1 MLNRKH
7 ACRQHDKMYHFTK
20 PRLSSIFLIYTCH
33 LHTALLSLKSTS
45 NYTMLKSSKEL
56 ERMRLICSPC
66 QRSDNPVIGV
76 TTEEFGQSVKSSAAK
91 GKSCRAYDIE
101 R

>member
-1 MLNRKH
+1 M
-7 ACRQHDKMYHFTK
+7 
-20 PRLSSIFLIYTCH
+20 
-33 LHTALLSLKSTS
+33 ALLSLRSTS
-45 NYTMLKSSKEL
+45 NYTMLNSSKEL
-56 ERMRLICSPC
+56 ERKRLIYSSC
-66 QRSDNPVIGV
+66 QRSDNPVIGL

>member
-1 MLNRKH
+1 MLNRKY
-7 ACRQHDKMYHFTK
+7 ACRQHDKMYHITK
-20 PRLSSIFLIYTCH
+20 PCLFSIFLIYTYH
-33 LHTALLSLKSTS
+33 HHMALLSLKSTS

-56 ERMRLICSPC
+56 DHMRLICSPS
-66 QRSDNPVIGV
+66 QRSDNPVVGV

>member
-1 MLNRKH
+1 M
-7 ACRQHDKMYHFTK
+7 
-20 PRLSSIFLIYTCH
+20 
-33 LHTALLSLKSTS
+33 ALLSLKGTS
-45 NYTMLKSSKEL
+45 NYTMLNSSKEL
-56 ERMRLICSPC
+56 QRMRLIYSSCHG
-66 QRSDNPVIGV
+66 SDNPVIGL

>member
-1 MLNRKH
+1 
-7 ACRQHDKMYHFTK
+7 
-20 PRLSSIFLIYTCH
+20 
-33 LHTALLSLKSTS
+33 
-45 NYTMLKSSKEL
+45 MLKSSKEL
-56 ERMRLICSPC
+56 ERMRLIYDSC

>member
-7 ACRQHDKMYHFTK
+7 ACRQHDKMYHITK
-20 PRLSSIFLIYTCH
+20 PCSSSIFLIYTYH
-33 LHTALLSLKSTS
+33 LYMALLSLKSTS

-56 ERMRLICSPC
+56 DHMRLICSPC

>member
-1 MLNRKH
+1 M
-7 ACRQHDKMYHFTK
+7 
-20 PRLSSIFLIYTCH
+20 
-33 LHTALLSLKSTS
+33 ALLSLKSTS

-56 ERMRLICSPC
+56 DHMRLICSTS
-66 QRSDNPVIGV
+66 QRSDNHVVGV
-76 TTEEFGQSVKSSAAK
+76 MTEEFGQSVKSSAAK

>member
-7 ACRQHDKMYHFTK
+7 ASREHDKMLHFTK
-20 PRLSSIFLIYTCH
+20 SCLSSIFLIYTCH
-33 LHTALLSLKSTS
+33 LHMALLSLKRTS
-45 NYTMLKSSKEL
+45 NYTMLNSSREL
-56 ERMRLICSPC
+56 ERMRLIYSSC
-66 QRSDNPVIGV
+66 QRSDNPVIGL